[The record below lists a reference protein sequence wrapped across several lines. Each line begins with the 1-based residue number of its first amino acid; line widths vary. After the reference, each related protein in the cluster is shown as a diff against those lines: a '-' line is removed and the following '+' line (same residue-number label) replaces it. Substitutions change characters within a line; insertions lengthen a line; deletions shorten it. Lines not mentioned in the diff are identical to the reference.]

1 MDTRR
6 PNTANT
12 SQLTD
17 SQSGTSLYHSS
28 TPIGLMTPRW
38 NGHIGHHQDQQ
49 HQPQI
54 LMQGPYSIELA
65 SSSSS
70 QSANN
75 LKHLNSGSSTNGQQ
89 HNYET
94 NDPGEDI
101 FGARRRQRR
110 NRTTFTS
117 SQLNQLE
124 SLFTK
129 THYPDVV
136 LRETLAS
143 KINLSESRVQVWFQN
158 RRAKWRK
165 MDRRPLKMASDIL
178 HETSSRTV
186 LNNNV
191 DTQSAPT
198 CRTPMTMANRNGRSS
213 SQIFSQMG
221 DHSMINF
228 AHHPQ
233 QASAHT
239 TFYHG
244 NGYGMAYCHSNGVTP
259 TMQASNTTGSNTM
272 NTIPSMIGKPISLS
286 SILASSGITSA
297 NISPTRPKSSPGQ
310 VDNRN
315 IENGSP
321 FNDKVRSIDGD
332 DDDEM
337 HSKSPNS
344 KNDKMFIVPDT
355 KRQNVIYDYSW
366 NRENDSNDA
375 SIIESTTCRSS
386 SSTSLMESVNI
397 LDQVEHNWQ
406 LKDDSKIKNEND
418 DQLLSNKEYL
428 FNCSN
433 QRRISNINLDVNN
446 RQVNRK
452 LMTPN

>member
-1 MDTRR
+1 M
-6 PNTANT
+6 
-12 SQLTD
+12 
-17 SQSGTSLYHSS
+17 
-28 TPIGLMTPRW
+28 
-38 NGHIGHHQDQQ
+38 
-49 HQPQI
+49 
-54 LMQGPYSIELA
+54 SI
-65 SSSSS
+65 
-70 QSANN
+70 
-75 LKHLNSGSSTNGQQ
+75 
-89 HNYET
+89 
-94 NDPGEDI
+94 
-101 FGARRRQRR
+101 
-110 NRTTFTS
+110 
-117 SQLNQLE
+117 
-124 SLFTK
+124 
-129 THYPDVV
+129 
-136 LRETLAS
+136 S

-366 NRENDSNDA
+366 NRENDSNDGNYLKRLCYCIDDKCQPIYHYSAHLLQFESKLSNHSNQLSSFLA